1 MAVIQTDT
9 KITTLW
15 ATTGLFIQLPPSI
28 LYSACLAAYDSNLR
42 PTEAHGLI
50 TLRTPDT
57 NTEHICAVLAS
68 GYFGSLN
75 PLGWDGRMPISAEE
89 FVHAWINAPAASTIR
104 LTAILLT
111 PKPGQLALDVLDA

>member
-15 ATTGLFIQLPPSI
+15 ATTGLFIHLPPSI

-42 PTEAHGLI
+42 PTQAHGVL
-50 TLRTPDT
+50 TLRFPDT
-57 NTEHICAVLAS
+57 NTEHISAALTS

-75 PLGWDGRMPISAEE
+75 PLGWTGKLPITAEE
-89 FVHAWINAPAASTIR
+89 FLHAWISAPAASTIR
-104 LTAILLT
+104 LTAILVT
-111 PKPGQLALDVLDA
+111 PKPGQLAMDLLDA

>member
-1 MAVIQTDT
+1 MSVIQTDI

-15 ATTGLFIQLPPSI
+15 ANTPLSMQLPPSI
-28 LYSACLAAYDSNLR
+28 LFSACLSPYDSNLR
-42 PTEAHGLI
+42 PTQAYGLI

-57 NTEHICAVLAS
+57 NTEHVCAVLAS

-75 PLGWDGRMPISAEE
+75 PLGWTGKLPISSEE
-89 FVHAWINAPAASTIR
+89 FLHALIYAPAASTVR

-111 PKPGQLALDVLDA
+111 PKPGQLAMDMLDA